1 MIGRILEEIDTM
13 DMKDFPTSILPL
25 LEDLLSDIKKGE
37 VNAERFKRLFQT
49 GLAKYIVTYVS
60 DKPKQLNWSREP
72 TKCNGDYRGYFPG
85 HGVTKP
91 KAGTCQDCQQMNVF
105 LQSPTETVWR
115 FPAAE
120 ARRKHLINKLSDKHE
135 CFTTIE
141 KPRTPFSL
149 VVTKHKRSMDEKHR
163 KWKTR
168 VSEVKGHLQS
178 LEGRHRILDNVLQE
192 RYADIMAVRVKN
204 LRGETGQA
212 VEESNDRSEHTQ
224 AGPSQVA
231 GQKRK
236 AAVVDLTGD

>member
-1 MIGRILEEIDTM
+1 
-13 DMKDFPTSILPL
+13 
-25 LEDLLSDIKKGE
+25 
-37 VNAERFKRLFQT
+37 
-49 GLAKYIVTYVS
+49 LAKYIVTYVS
-60 DKPKQLNWSREP
+60 DEPKQLNWSREP

-163 KWKTR
+163 KWKAR

-212 VEESNDRSEHTQ
+212 VEGSNDRSEHTQ

-236 AAVVDLTGD
+236 AAVVDLTDD